1 MATAKKETNG
11 EERKYIMIDDEK
23 YYIDEMDDTQKN
35 MVFHIDDL
43 TSKITNFELVLA
55 QHQMSKQAFVN
66 TLKESYSVKDGE
78 DSE

>member
-1 MATAKKETNG
+1 MATAKKEING

-23 YYIDEMDDTQKN
+23 YYIDEMNDTQKN

-43 TSKITNFELVLA
+43 TGKIANFELVLA

-66 TLKESYSVKDGE
+66 ALKESYSVKDGE

>member
-1 MATAKKETNG
+1 MATTERETTV

-23 YYIDEMDDTQKN
+23 YYIDEMNDTQKN

-43 TSKITNFELVLA
+43 TGKITNFDLALA

-66 TLKESYSVKDGE
+66 ALKESYSVKDGE